1 MKARE
6 KVFIKISSENSDSKE
21 PYSALSLFSSGK
33 HNSHSKQEKPYE
45 KSSKKEFTQDK
56 QEQLSNDEHEFVKS
70 MYLLSSKSEKQNF
83 LI

>member
-6 KVFIKISSENSDSKE
+6 KVFIKISSENPDSKE
-21 PYSALSLFSSGK
+21 PYSALNLFSSGK

-45 KSSKKEFTQDK
+45 KSSKKEFTHEE

-70 MYLLSSKSEKQNF
+70 MYLLSSKA
-83 LI
+83 

>member
-21 PYSALSLFSSGK
+21 PYSALSLFSSGN

-45 KSSKKEFTQDK
+45 KSSKKEFTKHK